1 VCHDV
6 SLTRLMEGL
15 TNAQVYRAGFPKKTL
30 RHVSGVVALAF
41 DSHLFARCN
50 TAVGARMLIPNYNH
64 SATTSIR

>member
-1 VCHDV
+1 
-6 SLTRLMEGL
+6 MEGL

-50 TAVGARMLIPNYNH
+50 TAVGARMLIPN
-64 SATTSIR
+64 